1 MNVAVN
7 CWVGNLAKTSM
18 DYIEKAINHWID
30 NNPISSLDLL
40 PWMNL
45 RLKEEEIQFWIEN
58 DIIDNHLN
66 RTTKSIKQRIVFL
79 DVDGVLNHSKSKDA
93 IDSICLE
100 NLRYIV
106 KKTGAIII
114 LVSSWKCG
122 WFKDDKS
129 RQDDDANYLD
139 KRLDEVGLNIFDK
152 SSRYASG
159 RFLEVVDWVMRFN
172 TTSFVILDDD
182 YGHYTGTPLECFC
195 VKTNYYNGGLTKELA
210 DIAIEKLLN

>member
-1 MNVAVN
+1 MSVVVN
-7 CWVGNLAKTSM
+7 CWVGNLEKTSM

-30 NNPISSLDLL
+30 NNPISSLDSL
-40 PWMNL
+40 PWMNSK
-45 RLKEEEIQFWIEN
+45 LKNEEIQFWIEN

-66 RTTKSIKQRIVFL
+66 RTTKSIKQSIVFL

-106 KKTGAIII
+106 KKTDAIII

-139 KRLDEVGLNIFDK
+139 KRLEEVSLSIFNK
-152 SSRYASG
+152 SSRYANG
-159 RFLEVVDWVMRFN
+159 RLLEVVDWVMKFN
-172 TTSFVILDDD
+172 TLSFVILDDD
-182 YGHYTGTPLECFC
+182 YGNYTDTPLELFC
-195 VKTNYYNGGLTKELA
+195 IKTDYYNYGLTRELA
-210 DIAIEKLLN
+210 DIAVAKLLS